1 VKNVRL
7 NFIDGATGMSMT
19 TEQHLQKAQ
28 RLAQALADVD
38 DNEVRKVYGF
48 LAHQH
53 QMSALHELVKALP
66 TSPFKN
72 RSGKTPDY
80 YSQMQK
86 VIPLHLP
93 VTMEVN
99 DAIQIL
105 GWACRLLKYE
115 KFKGAQQQSKRTGQ
129 QGGRL
134 RGKGP
139 KGGKR
144 R

>member
-1 VKNVRL
+1 
-7 NFIDGATGMSMT
+7 MSMT

-28 RLAQALADVD
+28 QLARALADVD

-48 LAHQH
+48 LAHQR
-53 QMSALHELVKALP
+53 QMSALHELVKALLN
-66 TSPFKN
+66 SPFKN
-72 RSGKTPDY
+72 RSGKTPGY
-80 YSQMQK
+80 YSKMQR

-93 VTMEVN
+93 ATMEVN

-115 KFKGAQQQSKRTGQ
+115 ALKQNKQQGKGAESRHGGLQHKKQS
-129 QGGRL
+129 
-134 RGKGP
+134 

>member
-1 VKNVRL
+1 
-7 NFIDGATGMSMT
+7 MSMT

-28 RLAQALADVD
+28 QLARALANVD

-48 LAHQH
+48 LAHQR

-72 RSGKTPDY
+72 RSGKTPGY

-93 VTMEVN
+93 TMMEVN

-115 KFKGAQQQSKRTGQ
+115 GLKREQQSKGAKPY
-129 QGGRL
+129 GGSPR
-134 RGKGP
+134 RKGST
-139 KGGKR
+139 GGKR